1 MTMWTL
7 IRATLDLRRRSL
19 VWYSIGL
26 ALYGWFIVWYY
37 PQFAGNEE
45 LFRQIQQVFSKEL
58 LAAFGGSGLDWATF
72 GGFLG
77 VEYLSLIW
85 IIVVA
90 AAMMG
95 FAAAAIASEVED
107 QTLDVT
113 LTQPVARTTVALA
126 RLVAMVVYAAV
137 IHAVAVGAIWLS
149 ARVYDIEVTADA
161 MLLLYAAGLLVM
173 LAIGAFAFLVSA
185 LASSGGRVAAI
196 TSAVIGAMWLA
207 NFLAAVSESAEFL
220 DTFTLFHYWR
230 PSTIIDEATVGAEVW
245 WALGLPALAFAALAV
260 WRFATRDI
268 RA

>member
-1 MTMWTL
+1 MATL

-19 VWYSIGL
+19 VWYSVGL

-58 LAAFGGSGLDWATF
+58 LAAFGGSDLDWATF

-85 IIVVA
+85 VIVVA

-95 FAAAAIASEVED
+95 FAAATIAREVED
-107 QTLDVT
+107 QTMDMT
-113 LTQPVARTTVALA
+113 LTQPVSRTSVALA
-126 RLVAMVVYAAV
+126 RLVAMAVYAAL

-149 ARVYDIEVTADA
+149 ARVYDIEVTTDA

-173 LAIGAFAFLVSA
+173 LAIGAFAFMVSA
-185 LASSGGRVAAI
+185 LVSTGGRVAAV
-196 TSAVIGAMWLA
+196 TSAVLGAMWLA
-207 NFLAAVSESAEFL
+207 NFLSAVSESAEFL
-220 DTFTLFHYWR
+220 DVFTLFHYWQ
-230 PSTIIDEATVGAEVW
+230 PSAIIDEATVNAEAW
-245 WALGLPALAFAALAV
+245 WALGIPAVLFAAIGT

-268 RA
+268 RV